1 MDQKSRCPL
10 TKVVEA
16 ILRSDFSEFEDDN
29 ENPEVA
35 TVWKDGDDLLKAPF
49 AFSGEFFLGLRF
61 HNPQCLRCVYQR
73 ESECRR
79 SNSLQI

>member
-16 ILRSDFSEFEDDN
+16 ILRSDFSEFEDDT

-49 AFSGEFFLGLRF
+49 AFSG
-61 HNPQCLRCVYQR
+61 
-73 ESECRR
+73 
-79 SNSLQI
+79 